1 MLLLVDYS
9 SLLYRAWHSMP
20 ESVASR
26 GVYGIL
32 GMLARLVQDRRPSG
46 LGICVD
52 DDWRPAFRVDAL
64 PSYKAHRVAEVE
76 SDEDPV
82 APDEA
87 LGREVLR
94 AVGVAVIG
102 ADGYEAEDVIAT
114 IAARTRAK
122 VEVVSGD
129 RDCFAMVEDPRV
141 SVLYPLR
148 GVSELAVI
156 DEAAVTK
163 RYAIPGRAYI
173 DFALLRGDPSD
184 GLPGVAGIGE
194 KTASQLVARYGS
206 LDGIL
211 AALDAGDPGIAPAV
225 ARKLAAGREYLAAAR
240 RVVPPCADVP
250 IAEVALDLPAAT
262 AHPRTLARL
271 AAEHGLESPVE
282 RFVRALGLSTPAA

>member
-9 SLLYRAWHSMP
+9 SLLYRAFHSLP
-20 ESVASR
+20 ESLPAR

-32 GMLARLVQDRRPSG
+32 GMLARLVQDRRPRG

-52 DDWRPAFRVDAL
+52 DDWRPAFRVEAL

-76 SDEDPV
+76 AEADPV
-82 APDEA
+82 AADEA
-87 LGREVLR
+87 IGR
-94 AVGVAVIG
+94 AVLQAIGVAVLG
-102 ADGYEAEDVIAT
+102 AEGYEAEDVIAT
-114 IAARTRAK
+114 LAAHTRAR

-129 RDCFAMVEDPRV
+129 RDCFALVEDPHV
-141 SVLYPLR
+141 SVLYPVR

-163 RYAIPGRAYI
+163 RYGIPGRAYL

-194 KTASQLVARYGS
+194 KTAAQLVARYGS
-206 LDGIL
+206 LDAVL
-211 AALDAGDPGIAPAV
+211 AALDAGDRALSPAV
-225 ARKLAAGREYLAAAR
+225 AHKLAAGRDYLAAAR
-240 RVVPPCADVP
+240 RVVPPCGAVP
-250 IAEVALDLPAAT
+250 LPAISLDLPTAT

-271 AAEHGLESPVE
+271 TAEHGLQTPVE
-282 RFVRALGLSTPAA
+282 RFARALGLATASA